1 MADDDDWETADLQV
15 KIPALNKKAWDDEEE
30 DNVVLDAPKPAVPS
44 AATLEA
50 AAKKKKEEEEKLA
63 AALKFAS
70 LENETADER
79 KLRERKQVE
88 QADND
93 MTGELFGGKADGAGQ
108 KSSSGS
114 LAGLVAGTALKSK
127 DDHKSFGILCAKK
140 MADSTA
146 FNVAAFY
153 KSLTEKLE
161 SKFTAETVEEVL
173 TVLNK
178 IRDERKKTEPIKGAA
193 AKKTKAQVKAETKKH
208 SDVFGGGEYN
218 DKYDDYCDRKCW
230 VLACQ

>member
-1 MADDDDWETADLQV
+1 MADDDDWETADLKV
-15 KIPALNKKAWDDEEE
+15 KIPALNKKAWDDEEDLVE
-30 DNVVLDAPKPAVPS
+30 LDAPKPAVPS

-93 MTGELFGGKADGAGQ
+93 LTGELFGGKADGAGQ

-127 DDHKSFGILCAKK
+127 DDHKNFGILCAKK
-140 MADSTA
+140 MSDSTA

-153 KSLTEKLE
+153 KSL
-161 SKFTAETVEEVL
+161 AELPRPAVTGRRIGIL
-173 TVLNK
+173 HNK
-178 IRDERKKTEPIKGAA
+178 ARHE
-193 AKKTKAQVKAETKKH
+193 
-208 SDVFGGGEYN
+208 
-218 DKYDDYCDRKCW
+218 
-230 VLACQ
+230 